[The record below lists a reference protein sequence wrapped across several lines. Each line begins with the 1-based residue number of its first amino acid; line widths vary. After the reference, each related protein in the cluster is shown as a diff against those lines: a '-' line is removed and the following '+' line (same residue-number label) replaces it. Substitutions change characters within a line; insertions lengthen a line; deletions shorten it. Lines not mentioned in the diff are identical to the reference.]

1 MDNYF
6 SSEITRIEKEL
17 TQIKTSMSKSAG
29 VIQTVVQSV
38 EVSVPLAL
46 NSARTSATG
55 SISYR
60 IRPEKD
66 AIIVSTLNWYSE
78 NVLIDHWIP
87 RPVRKVYIVE
97 SENNGNR
104 IIKVNAVG
112 TQAGENSDVQKLING
127 QSVSINTKLTIRA
140 TCNFTV
146 EAISE

>member
-38 EVSVPLAL
+38 DVSVPLAL

-55 SISYR
+55 SKSYR

-78 NVLIDHWIP
+78 NVLIDHWTP
-87 RPVRKVYIVE
+87 RQVRKVYIE
-97 SENNGNR
+97 ETETGGNR

>member
-29 VIQTVVQSV
+29 VVQTVVQSV
-38 EVSVPLAL
+38 DVNVPLSL
-46 NSARTSATG
+46 NTAQTSATG
-55 SISYR
+55 ANSYR

-66 AIIVSTLNWYSE
+66 AIIVCTLNWYSE
-78 NVLIDHWIP
+78 NVLIDHWTP
-87 RPVRKVYIVE
+87 REVRKVYIE
-97 SENNGNR
+97 ETETGGNR
-104 IIKVNAVG
+104 IVKVNAVG
-112 TQAGENSDVQKLING
+112 TQAGGNSDVQKLING
-127 QSVSINTKLTIRA
+127 QSVTISAKLTIRA

>member
-38 EVSVPLAL
+38 DVNVPLSL
-46 NSARTSATG
+46 NTAQTSATG
-55 SISYR
+55 AKSYR

-66 AIIVSTLNWYSE
+66 AIIVCTLNWYSE

>member
-29 VIQTVVQSV
+29 VIQTVDQSV
-38 EVSVPLAL
+38 DVSVPLVL
-46 NSARTSATG
+46 NSSQTSATG
-55 SISYR
+55 SKSFR
-60 IRPEKD
+60 VHPEKD
-66 AIIVSTLNWYSE
+66 AIIVCTLNWYSE

-87 RPVRKVYIVE
+87 RSVRKVYIVE
-97 SENNGNR
+97 SENNGDR